1 MKTDDAYRDISG
13 DVEKRFDTLNY
24 DETMWKV
31 PLPVRKNKKVIVLKK
46 DEKAGKMITKL
57 STATPKSYSYCV
69 QKNIIK

>member
-31 PLPVRKNKKVIVLKK
+31 PLPVRNKK
-46 DEKAGKMITKL
+46 
-57 STATPKSYSYCV
+57 KSNC
-69 QKNIIK
+69 IKERWEGW